1 MDKIENDGEDG
12 HVLRVVGEGPSENPV
27 SGYRNEVRA
36 GQTKLWNLGER
47 VKTLALRYIK
57 TCYKALEME
66 RVKCGHKD
74 REIEGRIEKPETRPQ
89 LSGD

>member
-1 MDKIENDGEDG
+1 MDQVEKDGEDG
-12 HVLRVVGEGPSENPV
+12 HALRVVGEGPSENPV
-27 SGYRNEVRA
+27 SGCGNEVGA

-47 VKTLALRYIK
+47 VKTLALRHIK

-74 REIEGRIEKPETRPQ
+74 KEKSRIE
-89 LSGD
+89 